1 MAKFPFTNF
10 FDANGNG
17 QMDFPEELL
26 AMKVFEDALP
36 EDEAASYDELDSD
49 WNGLDDTGLEDEFSE
64 DTGLEHTDSLI
75 DPDFRLNPSDFA
87 ADLNEEDD
95 DIWNDPDEETLW
107 NDSQEEPEETPV
119 AYLTFSVESQE
130 ERYAKQGIRR
140 EDYPTQRAYVAAC
153 ELADLGSGEG

>member
-75 DPDFRLNPSDFA
+75 DPTLGLYSSDFA
-87 ADLNEEDD
+87 DDLNDEDH
-95 DIWNDPDEETLW
+95 DIWNGTIPRRNQKRRLW
-107 NDSQEEPEETPV
+107 
-119 AYLTFSVESQE
+119 LT
-130 ERYAKQGIRR
+130 
-140 EDYPTQRAYVAAC
+140 
-153 ELADLGSGEG
+153 